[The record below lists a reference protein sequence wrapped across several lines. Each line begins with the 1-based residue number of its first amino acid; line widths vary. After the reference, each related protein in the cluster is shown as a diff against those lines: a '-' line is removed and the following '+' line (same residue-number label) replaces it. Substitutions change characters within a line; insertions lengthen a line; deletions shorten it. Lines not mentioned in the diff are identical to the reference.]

1 MKTVFPVLSALAVS
15 LFLSGCSTPSPESL
29 AQNDPWEKTNR
40 DIFDFDV
47 RVDHAV
53 ARPIAKG
60 YRDVV
65 PEPVRDGIHNAL
77 TNLKSPVVLAN
88 DVLQGDG
95 GKAANTAG
103 RIVINSTV
111 GIGGLIDVASKIGI
125 PGHDNDFGITL
136 GKNGIAE
143 GSYLVMPFAGP
154 LPPRDLLGV
163 AVDQAFD
170 PLTYVRFHGKDTWMV
185 VRFGIGILD
194 ARTAQLDAVETIER
208 SSIDFYATTRNLYRQ
223 SRNAKI
229 NDGKAMPTD
238 DLPNL

>member
-1 MKTVFPVLSALAVS
+1 MKTVFSVIPAFAVS

-60 YRDVV
+60 YRAAV

-77 TNLKSPVVLAN
+77 TNLNSPVVLAN

-95 GKAANTAG
+95 SKAANTAG
-103 RIVINSTV
+103 RLVINSTV

-143 GSYLVMPFAGP
+143 GSYLVLPFAGP
-154 LPPRDLLGV
+154 KPPRDLLGTV
-163 AVDQAFD
+163 VDQAFD
-170 PLTYVRFHGKDTWMV
+170 PLTYVQFHGRDTWMV
-185 VRFGIGILD
+185 VKFGVAIID
-194 ARTAQLDAVETIER
+194 SRTSQLDAIESIER

-223 SRNAKI
+223 SRNAQI
-229 NDGKAMPTD
+229 NEGRAGAAD